1 MIKLFGKESCHKT
14 KYYKKF
20 LEMRNLNYA
29 FLDVENNEENEIE
42 LRNLYK
48 NRKLNFPTITVH
60 DKKLRNPTEKDLQKW
75 IDKLL

>member
-1 MIKLFGKESCHKT
+1 
-14 KYYKKF
+14 
-20 LEMRNLNYA
+20 MRNLNYA
-29 FLDVENNEENEIE
+29 FLDVENNKENEIE

-60 DKKLRNPTEKDLQKW
+60 DKKLRNLAEKDLQKW